1 MHKEEKEGAGMPRI
15 TKNRKICLI
24 PKNKVFKPEGVVR
37 ETNTLTLDEIEAI
50 RLADLE
56 AMDQDMAAARMEV
69 SRATFQR
76 ILYSAHRSIADALV
90 NGKAIEM
97 KGGKYVVADNH
108 CDSET
113 SCQGCRF
120 EETHKPQTET
130 TIKEAKK

>member
-1 MHKEEKEGAGMPRI
+1 MPRI

-24 PKNKVFKPEGVVR
+24 PKSKLFQPEGKI
-37 ETNTLTLDEIEAI
+37 EGTNILTLDEIEAI

-56 AMDQDMAAARMEV
+56 AMDQDVAAARMEI

-97 KGGKYVVADNH
+97 RGGKYVVADNH

-120 EETHKPQTET
+120 EEKHK
-130 TIKEAKK
+130 AKQESE

>member
-1 MHKEEKEGAGMPRI
+1 MPRV

-24 PKNKVFKPEGVVR
+24 PKSTVFRPQQDTEEV
-37 ETNTLTLDEIEAI
+37 NILTLDELEAV

-56 AMDQDMAAARMEV
+56 EMDQDQAAARMEV

-76 ILYSAHRSIADALV
+76 ILYSAHRQIADALV
-90 NGKAIEM
+90 GGKVIEI

-108 CDSET
+108 CNCET

-120 EETHKPQTET
+120 EEEKN
-130 TIKEAKK
+130 